1 MEGGCGVWREDVEWR
16 EDVREDVECGGK
28 MWREDV
34 EGGCG
39 VWRNEMKGT

>member
-1 MEGGCGVWREDVEWR
+1 MWSVEGGCVV
-16 EDVREDVECGGK
+16 EDVECRGR
-28 MWREDV
+28 MWRKDV